1 MKRRPISALAGAV
14 LLAPLVIAPAA
25 GTPGHAQTAGDSR
38 TLTLAGAPAWVPIGS
53 PLDLDLAVTGD
64 AASLDLFVSAR
75 SRLESRTAFDRT
87 LDGEGLRG
95 TVASVTLPGAA
106 LATGGAGTHRASVFI
121 GVPPPAPPDPASP
134 PPSDG
139 AATGADAGATP
150 APPPPPVLA
159 ITEEGVYPLVL
170 ELRPSGTEEAIDR
183 LVTYVVALDPTAERT
198 PLSVAWVWPMAVDA
212 PRLPDGSIGQ
222 GLRDAV
228 APSGRIGQMVAALAG
243 FPELP
248 VTLAPRGA
256 ALDAWA
262 ELAAAAPVATES
274 PPTDPA
280 ALAATSLAALQSQ
293 AAISTRQFL
302 AGTYARVDLSALA
315 RSGLAEEIAAQLA
328 EGADVLR
335 ATLGIRP
342 DPRTFLVSGGLDE
355 SSLSVLRQAG
365 VDRLVVPRSSLEP
378 VFEQLT
384 PARPFDLQ
392 SKRRAFRSASPD
404 PVISGILGR
413 PVDGDAPSDA
423 ETAQR
428 FLAGLAVVSLEAPST
443 ERGVVVVPPLTW
455 TPPTTLLTTALR
467 GLSSHPAL
475 SPVTLDTL
483 FSGVDVADDDTAQR
497 TLEPS
502 GARRLALSRSAIE
515 GARARI
521 ASLTTMLEPSAAEPA
536 LAARRLLLAEAEPF
550 QRRDADPDAA
560 DYVAGVDGIIG
571 GVVHSIRLPDAPS
584 VTLTAQRGAIP
595 LTLVNDSGRP
605 LRVRLSFT
613 SDKLLFPG
621 GATHDLVLP
630 PRSTTERFTVE
641 ARTSGSFPMVV
652 EVTSPDGHLAIGSFE
667 MTVRSTAVSGVALTV
682 TIGAGLFLAGWW
694 GNHFRKSRRARR
706 EDEEAD
712 RAG

>member
-1 MKRRPISALAGAV
+1 MSRRPAAALAV
-14 LLAPLVIAPAA
+14 LAAALTFAAPVS
-25 GTPGHAQTAGDSR
+25 GTNPVRAQTAGGPPS
-38 TLTLAGAPAWVPIGS
+38 LALAGAPAWVAIGS
-53 PLDLDLAVTGD
+53 SLDLDVAITGD
-64 AASLDLFVSAR
+64 AASLELFVSVR

-95 TVASVTLPGAA
+95 TVASVTLPAA
-106 LATGGAGTHRASVFI
+106 TLATGVAGAAGTHRASVFI
-121 GVPPPAPPDPASP
+121 GEPPPPPTPSP
-134 PPSDG
+134 DEPTPR
-139 AATGADAGATP
+139 TTTTTTP
-150 APPPPPVLA
+150 APPPLPSLA
-159 ITEEGVYPLVL
+159 VTQEGVYPLVI
-170 ELRPSGTEEAIDR
+170 ELRPSGSEEAHDR
-183 LVTYVVALDPTAERT
+183 LVTYVVALDPAAQRT

-212 PRLPDGSIGQ
+212 PRLPDGSVGA
-222 GLRDAV
+222 GLGNAV

-243 FPELP
+243 FPDLP

-262 ELAAAAPVATES
+262 ELAAGATAAAPGSTT
-274 PPTDPA
+274 TDPA
-280 ALAATSLAALQSQ
+280 TLAATSLAALQAQ
-293 AAISTRQFL
+293 AALQTRQFL
-302 AGTYARVDLSALA
+302 AGTYARVDLPALA
-315 RSGLAEEIAAQLA
+315 RGGLAGEIAAQLA

-342 DPRTFLVSGGLDE
+342 DPRTFLVSGGLE
-355 SSLSVLRQAG
+355 ERSLSVLRQAG
-365 VDRLVVPRSSLEP
+365 VDRLVIPRSSLEP

-384 PARPFDLQ
+384 PARPFDIET
-392 SKRRAFRSASPD
+392 RGRPFRSASPD
-404 PVISGILGR
+404 PLISGILG
-413 PVDGDAPSDA
+413 PPEGDEIPSDA

-428 FLAGLAVVSLEAPST
+428 FLAGLAVVALEAPSS

-455 TPPTTLLTTALR
+455 TPPTTMLTLALR

-475 SPVTLDTL
+475 SPVTLDSL

-497 TLEPS
+497 DLEPS
-502 GARRLALSRSAIE
+502 GARRLALSREAIE

-521 ASLTTMLEPSAAEPA
+521 ASLATMLEPTATEPA
-536 LAARRLLLAEAEPF
+536 LAARRLLLAQAEPF
-550 QRRDADPDAA
+550 QRRGADPDAI
-560 DYVAGVDGIIG
+560 DYLAGVDGVIG
-571 GVVHSIRLPDAPS
+571 SVIGSVRLPDAPS

-605 LRVRLSFT
+605 LRVRLSLT

-652 EVTSPDGHLAIGSFE
+652 EVTSPDGNLAIGSFE
-667 MTVRSTAVSGVALTV
+667 MTIRSTAVSGVALTV

-706 EDEEAD
+706 EDDEAD